1 MHHAR
6 TVGLQE
12 QIGKFLDG
20 LQDEVCRRLKELDGK
35 GRFHEDLWKHVEE
48 GGGRT
53 RVLERGAVFEKAG
66 VNTSSV
72 KGVLPAALASKL
84 GTEAQRFSA
93 SGISLILHPDSPMV
107 PAVHMNLR
115 YIELGNGDA
124 WFGGGADLTPFYPYR
139 EDVEH
144 FHSVLKEAC
153 DRHDP
158 SYYPRFKRWCDEYFY
173 LPHRNEARGV
183 GGIFFDELRGDM
195 LKSWAFVQ
203 DCGRSF
209 LDAYV
214 PIVERRRHEAWGD
227 REKEFQ
233 LIRRGRYVE
242 FNLVYDRGTLFGLDT
257 NGRAESI
264 LISLPPLVLWKYD
277 YKPAPGSRESELQE
291 YLKPRDWIQRTQ

>member
-20 LQDEVCRRLKELDGK
+20 HQDELCRRLKEIDGK
-35 GRFHEDLWKHVEE
+35 GRFFEDLWKHVEQ

-53 RVLERGAVFEKAG
+53 RVLERGALFEKAG

-115 YIELGNGDA
+115 YIELGDGDA

-144 FHSVLKEAC
+144 FHTVLKEAC

-203 DCGRSF
+203 DFGRSF
-209 LDAYV
+209 LDAYL
-214 PIVERRRHEAWGD
+214 PIVGHRRDEAWGD

-233 LIRRGRYVE
+233 LIRRGRYAE
-242 FNLVYDRGTLFGLDT
+242 FNLVYDRGTLFGLET

-264 LISLPPLVLWKYD
+264 LISLPPLVKWKYD
-277 YKPAPGSRESELQE
+277 YNPAPGSRESELQE

>member
-20 LQDEVCRRLKELDGK
+20 HQDELCRRLKEIDGK
-35 GRFHEDLWKHVEE
+35 GRFFEDLWKHVEQ

-53 RVLERGAVFEKAG
+53 RVLERGALFEKAG

-115 YIELGNGDA
+115 YIELGDGDA

-144 FHSVLKEAC
+144 FHTVLKEAC

-203 DCGRSF
+203 DFGRSF

-214 PIVERRRHEAWGD
+214 PIVERRRHEAWGH

-242 FNLVYDRGTLFGLDT
+242 FNLVYDRGTLFGLET

-264 LISLPPLVLWKYD
+264 LISLPPLVKWKYD
-277 YKPAPGSRESELQE
+277 YNPAPGSRESELQE